1 MDTKSR
7 SIKYSY
13 ALKIA
18 AFLAAVTLVF
28 ASVWNGVSVVRMI
41 YDYGWENLMVRDKPV
56 YMSATRGT
64 TTVRQITLP

>member
-18 AFLAAVTLVF
+18 AFLAAATLVF

-41 YDYGWENLMVRDKPV
+41 YDL
-56 YMSATRGT
+56 SL
-64 TTVRQITLP
+64 IHI